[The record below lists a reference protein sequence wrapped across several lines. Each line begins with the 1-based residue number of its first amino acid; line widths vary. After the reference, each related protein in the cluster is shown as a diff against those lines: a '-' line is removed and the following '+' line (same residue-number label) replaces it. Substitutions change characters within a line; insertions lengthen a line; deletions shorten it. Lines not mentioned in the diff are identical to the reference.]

1 MSFRKFITSRT
12 FIINL
17 ALAIVLTVLLLTATL
32 FALKNYTHH
41 GISYQVPDFTG
52 MSVER
57 STLLAQQSK
66 VEIQVIDSI
75 FDKAAAPGAV
85 VDQVP
90 KGGKRVKEGRVVFLT
105 INSNSR
111 EKVAL
116 PKLTDISF
124 RQAKVMLENSGLGI
138 NTITYQASEY
148 NDLVLNVLQDS
159 IEVHEGDRLLRGSSV
174 DLVIGQS
181 KGNIETQLPQLSGM
195 FIDDAKAALSEA
207 RLNVGVLIYD
217 ESISSADD
225 TLNARIW
232 KQMPSANTVRSVYQ
246 GSSVDLWL
254 TTSEDKIMLDSIPKQ

>member
-1 MSFRKFITSRT
+1 MSFKKFLTSRT

-17 ALAIVLTVLLLTATL
+17 ALAIVLAALLITATL
-32 FALKNYTHH
+32 FALKRYTHH

-52 MSVER
+52 MSVEQ
-57 STLLAQQSK
+57 SAQLAQQNNI
-66 VEIQVIDSI
+66 EIQVIDSI
-75 FDKAAAPGAV
+75 FDKTAAPGAV

-105 INSNSR
+105 TNSNSR

-124 RQAKVMLENSGLGI
+124 RQAKVVLENSGLEI
-138 NTITYQASEY
+138 NTVTYQASEY

-159 IEVHEGDRLLRGSSV
+159 AEVREGDRLLRGSAV
-174 DLVIGQS
+174 DLVVGQS

-195 FIDDAKAALSEA
+195 FIDDAKAALTEA

-217 ESISSADD
+217 ESVSTADD

-232 KQMPSANTVRSVYQ
+232 KQMPSANTVRNVYQ

-254 TTSEDKIMLDSIPKQ
+254 TADEDKIITDSIPKQ